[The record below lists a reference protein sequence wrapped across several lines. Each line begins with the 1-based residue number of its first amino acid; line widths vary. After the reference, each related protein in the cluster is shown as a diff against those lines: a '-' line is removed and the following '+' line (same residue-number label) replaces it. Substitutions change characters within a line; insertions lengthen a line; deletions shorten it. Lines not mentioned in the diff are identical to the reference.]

1 VAEQSV
7 HAATTTPDHDG
18 DRSHSAREGFTAAAG
33 MASLASGAIHAA
45 AIGVHAEH
53 RQTALAFTVL
63 ALLQLGW
70 GALALVRAGR
80 LVSLAGIAVGLASVG
95 GWVVAK
101 TVGIGLIDGL
111 EVAEAPQTADVVCAA
126 LAALSVVLAVL
137 SLLPVRVESTG
148 HSLRVP
154 AVLGVCLLLVLT
166 FSGMA
171 AASSH
176 THEHGA
182 QGETAADGHTH
193 GTEAGTAGATTAGA
207 HTHAAQAV
215 APVPYDPD
223 EPIDLGGVDGVTPEQ
238 QATAESI
245 VRVTLADL
253 PQWADYRDA
262 EAAGFHS
269 IGDGGTGTEH
279 FINDDFMDDDVVLDP
294 TQPESLVYDTSDGDR
309 RLVAAMYMLERGL
322 PLEDVPDYGGA
333 LMQFHTHQNLCY
345 TEDGVLGGLT
355 NGEGECP
362 DGLFLPEPTPMIH
375 VWIEPHPCG
384 PFAALEGIG
393 GGTIEDGEEVLC
405 DEAHGAPA

>member
-1 VAEQSV
+1 MAEQSV

-18 DRSHSAREGFTAAAG
+18 DRSHSAREGFTVAAG

-176 THEHGA
+176 TTTLVSWWTKPFICSVSPA
-182 QGETAADGHTH
+182 TLPSAD
-193 GTEAGTAGATTAGA
+193 
-207 HTHAAQAV
+207 
-215 APVPYDPD
+215 
-223 EPIDLGGVDGVTPEQ
+223 
-238 QATAESI
+238 S
-245 VRVTLADL
+245 RC
-253 PQWADYRDA
+253 
-262 EAAGFHS
+262 
-269 IGDGGTGTEH
+269 
-279 FINDDFMDDDVVLDP
+279 
-294 TQPESLVYDTSDGDR
+294 
-309 RLVAAMYMLERGL
+309 VAAAS
-322 PLEDVPDYGGA
+322 PP
-333 LMQFHTHQNLCY
+333 
-345 TEDGVLGGLT
+345 
-355 NGEGECP
+355 
-362 DGLFLPEPTPMIH
+362 FLVRIGHEPSDPS
-375 VWIEPHPCG
+375 
-384 PFAALEGIG
+384 PFPSVTSNAA
-393 GGTIEDGEEVLC
+393 
-405 DEAHGAPA
+405 